1 MAERIIALD
10 ATTEACSVALA
21 SAGRVVRRWEYLP
34 GGHSARILEMVEEV
48 FAEAGE
54 SRSAVDAIA
63 FCRGPGSFT
72 GVRIA
77 AGVAQGLALAL
88 DRPLLPV
95 STLATLAMG
104 ALRRDG
110 AGRVIA
116 ALDARMGEV
125 YVGAFRS
132 EAALP
137 VALDVERVAAPESVT
152 VPEAG
157 AEWVGVGTGF
167 GAYPQ
172 LLEGVCRLRD
182 GERLPD
188 AQDILPLARDM
199 LARGG
204 AVGPEA
210 ALPVYLR
217 DRVTG

>member
-1 MAERIIALD
+1 MGERILALD
-10 ATTEACSVALA
+10 ATTEACSVALSSGA
-21 SAGRVVRRWEYLP
+21 TVVRRWEYLP

-48 FAEAGE
+48 LAEAGAP
-54 SRSAVDAIA
+54 RSAVDAIA

-88 DRPLLPV
+88 ERPLLPV

-110 AGRVIA
+110 AERVIA

-125 YVGAFRS
+125 YVGAFRR

-137 VALDVERVAAPESVT
+137 APLDTERVAPSESVT
-152 VPEAG
+152 VPDAG

-172 LLEGVCRLRD
+172 MLEGVCRLRD

-188 AQDILPLARDM
+188 AQDILPLAGEL

>member
-1 MAERIIALD
+1 
-10 ATTEACSVALA
+10 
-21 SAGRVVRRWEYLP
+21 
-34 GGHSARILEMVEEV
+34 
-48 FAEAGE
+48 
-54 SRSAVDAIA
+54 
-63 FCRGPGSFT
+63 
-72 GVRIA
+72 
-77 AGVAQGLALAL
+77 
-88 DRPLLPV
+88 
-95 STLATLAMG
+95 
-104 ALRRDG
+104 
-110 AGRVIA
+110 VIA

-157 AEWVGVGTGF
+157 TEWVGVGTGF

-172 LLEGVCRLRD
+172 LLEGLCRLRD